1 MLIGFNIEI
10 FKILFLVS
18 YEIYEYMNIWI
29 YERLRKINNNNI
41 YDFLI
46 YFIYYIILNKC
57 FQININDIINQ

>member
-41 YDFLI
+41 YDFWYTL
-46 YFIYYIILNKC
+46 FIILY
-57 FQININDIINQ
+57 